1 MKVKEIVMKEA
12 VLKAIEPGKR
22 ATIDDPAS
30 GKTIELDLTK
40 PENAASL
47 RPNDQGQLEYDP
59 TPDLTTPG
67 AQGQGGPTVGSEVTI
82 KTDEELAAEVLA
94 AEEVGGDPT
103 DDFIDDVVDHE
114 YGQQNESDLYRIV
127 KLSGLK

>member
-22 ATIDDPAS
+22 ATIDDPTS

-47 RPNDQGQLEYDP
+47 RPNDKGELEYDP
-59 TPDLTTPG
+59 TPDMTTPG
-67 AQGQGGPTVGSEVTI
+67 ASGQTGPTPGTQVTI
-82 KTDEELAAEVLA
+82 KADEDSEAFEV
-94 AEEVGGDPT
+94 VGGDPT
-103 DDFIDDVVDHE
+103 DDFIDDVVDHD
-114 YGQQNESDLYRIV
+114 YGQQQEGDLSTIM